1 MKRSRPR
8 THTRSR
14 GRHVVKPPRQR
25 STTPRVPLAL
35 EQRQLGRT
43 GRATSILALGTSRLV
58 RAGQREAIRMV
69 REAIDHG
76 VNVIE
81 TGWEYGEGRTE
92 RWLGLALKDGY
103 RERVTLVW
111 QCGAHLRDYKTA
123 MQQVDESLSRLKT
136 DACDV
141 WSFHEMIYDNDP
153 DWLYDHGGLDAA
165 QEAREQ
171 GKTRWIGFGGHK
183 SPHIHV
189 KLLQRGFAWDVVM
202 MPLNALDATFRS
214 FEKQV
219 LPEAVRRGIA
229 VMATKP
235 LAGGAIAGSRVVK
248 PDDALRY
255 CFSLPVS
262 SVICG
267 MEHPGVLR
275 KNLRLAAKFK
285 PFHAGEMD
293 ALRQRA
299 RGVAGDGRFERYKTT
314 QDFDGLPGRL
324 AHGYAK

>member
-1 MKRSRPR
+1 MPK
-8 THTRSR
+8 
-14 GRHVVKPPRQR
+14 KPLP
-25 STTPRVPLAL
+25 AL
-35 EQRQLGRT
+35 EHRPLGRT
-43 GRATSILALGTSRLV
+43 GRATSILALGTAGLAK
-58 RAGQREAIRMV
+58 AGQKEAIRLV

-76 VNVIE
+76 INVIE
-81 TGWEYGEGRTE
+81 TGWEYGDDGRTE
-92 RWLGLALKDGY
+92 RWIGLALKDGY

-111 QCGAHLRDYKTA
+111 QCCAHLRDYKTA
-123 MQQVDESLSRLKT
+123 MHQVDESLSRMKT
-136 DACDV
+136 DMVDV

-183 SPHIHV
+183 SPHIHL
-189 KLLQRGFAWDVVM
+189 KLLNRGFNWDVVT
-202 MPLNALDATFRS
+202 MPLNPLDSSFRS

-219 LPEAVRRGIA
+219 LPEVVRRNIA

-235 LAGGAIAGSRVVK
+235 LAGGAIIGSRTVK
-248 PDDALRY
+248 PEEAMRY

-262 SVICG
+262 SVVCG
-267 MEHPGVLR
+267 MENAAVLR
-275 KNLRLAAKFK
+275 KNLKLALNFN

-293 ALRQRA
+293 ALRQKA

-324 AHGYAK
+324 AHGYTK